1 MKITVEDNSLQVAK
15 NFEKQV
21 REQPQIVKTALGRTA
36 EFLMGIIKQRT
47 QRGINADGDAFPPYS
62 TKPFFFN
69 ITPRSASP
77 TYKTFQGGY
86 KEYRSFMGKQSNKV
100 DLNFFGNMLSNITQ
114 KSSPTQAIIY
124 FANKFENTKAV
135 GNQKKRKFF
144 AIGERE
150 QRPIINVFM
159 KEYKKLSI
167 IKWVNEKI

>member
-1 MKITVEDNSLQVAK
+1 MRLTVEDNSLQVAK

-47 QRGINADGDAFPPYS
+47 SRGVNADGNAFPAYS
-62 TKPFFFN
+62 TKPYFFN

-77 TYKTFQGGY
+77 TYKTFEGGY

-114 KSSPTQAIIY
+114 KSSPTEAIIY
-124 FANKFENTKAV
+124 FASKFENTKAL
-135 GNQKKRKFF
+135 GNQRKRKFF
-144 AIGERE
+144 AIGQRE
-150 QRPIINVFM
+150 QQPIMNVFM
-159 KEYKKLSI
+159 KEYNKLS
-167 IKWVNEKI
+167 KI

>member
-159 KEYKKLSI
+159 KEFQKLSI
-167 IKWVNEKI
+167 IK

>member
-1 MKITVEDNSLQVAK
+1 MKLTVEDNSLQVAK

-47 QRGINADGDAFPPYS
+47 SRGVNADGNAFPAYS

-77 TYKTFQGGY
+77 TYKTFEGGY

-100 DLNFFGNMLSNITQ
+100 DLNFSGNMLSNITQ
-114 KSSPTQAIIY
+114 KSSPTEAIIY
-124 FANKFENTKAV
+124 FASKFENTKAL
-135 GNQKKRKFF
+135 GNQRKRKFF
-144 AIGERE
+144 AIGQKE
-150 QRPIINVFM
+150 QQPIMNVFM
-159 KEYKKLSI
+159 KEYNKLS
-167 IKWVNEKI
+167 KI

>member
-47 QRGINADGDAFPPYS
+47 SRGVNADGNAFPAYS
-62 TKPFFFN
+62 TKPYFFN

-77 TYKTFQGGY
+77 TYKTFEGGY

-114 KSSPTQAIIY
+114 KSSPTEAIIY
-124 FANKFENTKAV
+124 FASKFENTKAL
-135 GNQKKRKFF
+135 GNQRKRKFF
-144 AIGERE
+144 AIGQRE
-150 QRPIINVFM
+150 QQPIMNVFM
-159 KEYKKLSI
+159 KEYNKLS
-167 IKWVNEKI
+167 KI